1 MKGLLV
7 ARRRTLLAGAVLALV
22 PVLTTIGV
30 ALGTPPTGSVTATP
44 LGDGIT
50 VNTAKMNLN
59 DIKFRTRDPVR
70 VFHVRNVGG
79 PGFSAGWHKHT
90 GPVIIVVTAGSLTF
104 YDRARRHGAEHAR
117 ATRHGGCRVTTVTA
131 GGSYIETAGQP
142 IQVLNTTP
150 AGVNNGTA
158 EWVTTQII
166 PPGASTREDETP
178 GFCGV

>member
-7 ARRRTLLAGAVLALV
+7 AKRRAVLAGAVLALV

-44 LGDGIT
+44 LGDAIT

-70 VFHVRNVGG
+70 VFHVKNVAG

-90 GPVIIVVTAGSLTF
+90 GPVIVVVTVGSLTF
-104 YDRARRHGAEHAR
+104 YDRAGAH
-117 ATRHGGCRVTTVTA
+117 RHGGCRVTTVTA
-131 GGSYIETAGQP
+131 GGSYIETAGAP

-150 AGVNNGTA
+150 ADVNNGTA

-166 PPGASTREDETP
+166 PPGASTREDVTP